1 MVHLPTIGRSCIV
14 PPLLAAC
21 AATDI
26 ERKPSVK
33 IAVCVKEVPDAT
45 AVRRIDPGTLRLDRS
60 GERTLNPFD
69 AHAVE
74 EALRLK
80 EGPAGA
86 DSEVVVIC
94 MGPETAIRT
103 LGKALSLGADRAV
116 LITDPSLAGADIS
129 LTAKVLAAALEREA
143 PDLVLLGQQAA
154 DSESY
159 VMAAAVADR
168 LQRPLVTQVAQ
179 LSLDGETIRAKRQT
193 ETGYDVIEAPLPA
206 VVSVADSINDP
217 RYPSLKAI
225 MGAKKKPQET
235 LSAADLG
242 ISDGPRTEVL
252 ALSSPPAKAGGV
264 RIEDEGGSSAA
275 QIVEFLVERKVI

>member
-1 MVHLPTIGRSCIV
+1 
-14 PPLLAAC
+14 
-21 AATDI
+21 
-26 ERKPSVK
+26 VK

-45 AVRRIDPGTLRLDRS
+45 AARRIDPATRRLDRS

-86 DSEVVVIC
+86 ESEIVVIC
-94 MGPETAIRT
+94 MGPETALRT

-116 LITDPSLAGADIS
+116 LITDAALAGADIW
-129 LTAKVLAAALEREA
+129 LTAKVLAAALEREN

-168 LQRPLVTQVAQ
+168 LERPLVTQVAK
-179 LSLDGETIRAKRQT
+179 LTLEGRTIRAKRQT
-193 ETGYDVIEAPLPA
+193 ESGYDVIEAPLPA

-235 LSAADLG
+235 LGASDLG
-242 ISDGPRTEVL
+242 ISETSRTEVL
-252 ALSSPPAKAGGV
+252 ELSSPPAKAGGMRV
-264 RIEDEGGSSAA
+264 EDEGGSSAE
-275 QIVEFLVERKVI
+275 QIVEFLVGRKVIV

>member
-1 MVHLPTIGRSCIV
+1 
-14 PPLLAAC
+14 
-21 AATDI
+21 
-26 ERKPSVK
+26 VK

-45 AVRRIDPGTLRLDRS
+45 AVRRIDPATRRLDRS

-86 DSEVVVIC
+86 DTEVVVLC
-94 MGPETAIRT
+94 MGPETAMRT

-116 LITDPSLAGADIS
+116 LISDDALAGADIW
-129 LTAKVLAAALEREA
+129 LTAKVLAAALEREHY
-143 PDLVLLGQQAA
+143 DLVLLGQQAG

-159 VMAAAVADR
+159 VMAASVADR
-168 LQRPLVTQVAQ
+168 LRRPLVTQVAQ
-179 LSLDGETIRAKRQT
+179 LTLEGAVIRAKRQT
-193 ETGYDVIEAPLPA
+193 ESGYDVIEAPLPA

-217 RYPSLKAI
+217 RYPSLKSI

-235 LSAADLG
+235 LAAADVGGAEAAATTVVGLN
-242 ISDGPRTEVL
+242 DPPPRGE
-252 ALSSPPAKAGGV
+252 ARK
-264 RIEDEGGSSAA
+264 IEDDGSGAE
-275 QIVEFLVERKVI
+275 QILEFLVAKRLV

>member
-1 MVHLPTIGRSCIV
+1 
-14 PPLLAAC
+14 
-21 AATDI
+21 
-26 ERKPSVK
+26 VK

-45 AVRRIDPGTLRLDRS
+45 AVRRIDPTTRRLDRS

-86 DSEVVVIC
+86 DSEIVVLC
-94 MGPETAIRT
+94 MGPETALRT

-116 LITDPSLAGADIS
+116 LVSDDALAGADIW
-129 LTAKVLAAALEREA
+129 LTARVLAAALERE
-143 PDLVLLGQQAA
+143 PYDLVLFGQQAA

-159 VMAAAVADR
+159 VMAASIADR
-168 LQRPLVTQVAQ
+168 LRRPLVTQVAQ
-179 LSLDGETIRAKRQT
+179 LTLEGQSIRAKRQT
-193 ETGYDVIEAPLPA
+193 ESGYDVIEAPLPA

-225 MGAKKKPQET
+225 MGAKRKPQET
-235 LSAADLG
+235 LSAADLD
-242 ISDGPRTEVL
+242 ISDTPRTEVL
-252 ALSSPPAKAGGV
+252 GLSSPPAKEGG
-264 RIEDEGGSSAA
+264 RRLEDEGGNSAEA
-275 QIVEFLVERKVI
+275 IVEFLVERKVLV

>member
-1 MVHLPTIGRSCIV
+1 
-14 PPLLAAC
+14 
-21 AATDI
+21 
-26 ERKPSVK
+26 VK

-45 AVRRIDPGTLRLDRS
+45 AVRRIDPATRRLDRS

-86 DSEVVVIC
+86 DTEVVVLC
-94 MGPETAIRT
+94 MGPETAMRT

-116 LITDPSLAGADIS
+116 LISDDALAGADIW
-129 LTAKVLAAALEREA
+129 LTAKVLAAALEREHY
-143 PDLVLLGQQAA
+143 DLVLLGQQAG

-159 VMAAAVADR
+159 VMAASVADR
-168 LQRPLVTQVAQ
+168 LRRPLVTQVAQ
-179 LSLDGETIRAKRQT
+179 LTLEGAVIRAKRQT
-193 ETGYDVIEAPLPA
+193 ESGYDVIEAPLPA

-217 RYPSLKAI
+217 RYPSLKSI

-235 LSAADLG
+235 LTAADLE
-242 ISDGPRTEVL
+242 ISDAPRTEVL
-252 ALSSPPAKAGGV
+252 ALSSPPAKEGG
-264 RIEDEGGSSAA
+264 RRLEDEGGSSAEA
-275 QIVEFLVERKVI
+275 IVEFLVERKILV

>member
-1 MVHLPTIGRSCIV
+1 
-14 PPLLAAC
+14 
-21 AATDI
+21 
-26 ERKPSVK
+26 VK

-45 AVRRIDPGTLRLDRS
+45 AARRIDPATRRLDRS

-80 EGPAGA
+80 EGPAGS

-94 MGPETAIRT
+94 MGPETALRT

-116 LITDPSLAGADIS
+116 LITDSALAGADIS
-129 LTAKVLAAALEREA
+129 LTAKVLAAALAREE

-168 LQRPLVTQVAQ
+168 LQLPLVTQVAR
-179 LSLDGETIRAKRQT
+179 LTLEGTSIRAKRQT
-193 ETGYDVIEAPLPA
+193 ESGYDVIEAPLPA
-206 VVSVADSINDP
+206 VISVADSINDP

-242 ISDGPRTEVL
+242 ISDSSRTEVL
-252 ALSSPPAKAGGV
+252 ELSSPPAKAGGK
-264 RIEDEGGSSAA
+264 RLEDEGGSSAE
-275 QIVEFLVERKVI
+275 QIVEFLVERKVIV

>member
-1 MVHLPTIGRSCIV
+1 
-14 PPLLAAC
+14 
-21 AATDI
+21 
-26 ERKPSVK
+26 VK

-45 AVRRIDPGTLRLDRS
+45 AARRIDPATRRLDRS

-86 DSEVVVIC
+86 DTEVVVLC
-94 MGPETAIRT
+94 MGPETAMRT

-116 LITDPSLAGADIS
+116 LISDDALAGADIW
-129 LTAKVLAAALEREA
+129 LTAKVLAAALEREHY
-143 PDLVLLGQQAA
+143 DLVLLGQQAA

-159 VMAAAVADR
+159 VMAASVADR
-168 LQRPLVTQVAQ
+168 LRRPLVTQVAQ
-179 LSLDGETIRAKRQT
+179 LTLEGVVIRAKRQT
-193 ETGYDVIEAPLPA
+193 ESGYDVIEAPLPA

-217 RYPSLKAI
+217 RYPSLKSI

-235 LSAADLG
+235 LTAADLE
-242 ISDGPRTEVL
+242 ISDAPRTEVL
-252 ALSSPPAKAGGV
+252 ALSSPPAKEGGK
-264 RIEDEGGSSAA
+264 RLEDEGGSSAEA
-275 QIVEFLVERKVI
+275 IVEFLVERKILV

>member
-1 MVHLPTIGRSCIV
+1 
-14 PPLLAAC
+14 
-21 AATDI
+21 
-26 ERKPSVK
+26 VK

-45 AVRRIDPGTLRLDRS
+45 AARRIDPSTHRLDRS

-80 EGPAGA
+80 EGAAGA
-86 DSEVVVIC
+86 DSEVVVIS
-94 MGPETAIRT
+94 MGPETALRT

-116 LITDPSLAGADIS
+116 LVSDPSLAGADIW
-129 LTAKVLAAALEREA
+129 LTAKVLAAAIAREA
-143 PDLVLLGQQAA
+143 PELVLLGQQAG

-179 LSLDGETIRAKRQT
+179 LTLDGGTLRAKRQT
-193 ETGYDVIEAPLPA
+193 EEGYDVIEAPLPA
-206 VVSVADSINDP
+206 VVSVADSINEP

-235 LSAADLG
+235 LGAADLG

-252 ALSSPPAKAGGV
+252 GLSMPPKKAGGTRV
-264 RIEDEGGSSAA
+264 EDESGSSAA
-275 QIVEFLVERKVI
+275 AILEFLVERKVIA

>member
-1 MVHLPTIGRSCIV
+1 M
-14 PPLLAAC
+14 
-21 AATDI
+21 
-26 ERKPSVK
+26 K

-45 AVRRIDPGTLRLDRS
+45 AARRIDPATRRLDRS

-86 DSEVVVIC
+86 DTEVVVLC
-94 MGPETAIRT
+94 MGPETAMRT

-116 LITDPSLAGADIS
+116 LISDDALAGADIW
-129 LTAKVLAAALEREA
+129 LTAKVLAAALEREHY
-143 PDLVLLGQQAA
+143 DLVLLGQQAA

-159 VMAAAVADR
+159 VMAASVADR
-168 LQRPLVTQVAQ
+168 LRRPLVTQVAQ
-179 LSLDGETIRAKRQT
+179 LTLEGAVIRAKRQT
-193 ETGYDVIEAPLPA
+193 ESGYDVIEAPLPA

-217 RYPSLKAI
+217 RYPSLKSI

-235 LSAADLG
+235 LTAADLE
-242 ISDGPRTEVL
+242 ISDAPRTEVL
-252 ALSSPPAKAGGV
+252 ALSSPPAKEGG
-264 RIEDEGGSSAA
+264 RRLEDEGGSSAEA
-275 QIVEFLVERKVI
+275 IVEFLVERKILV

>member
-1 MVHLPTIGRSCIV
+1 
-14 PPLLAAC
+14 
-21 AATDI
+21 
-26 ERKPSVK
+26 VK
-33 IAVCVKEVPDAT
+33 IAVCVKEVPDAS
-45 AVRRIDPGTLRLDRS
+45 AARRIDPATLRLDRS

-94 MGPETAIRT
+94 MGPETALRT

-116 LITDPSLAGADIS
+116 LISDAALAGADIW
-129 LTAKVLAAALEREA
+129 LTAKVLAAAIAREA
-143 PDLVLLGQQAA
+143 PDLVLFGQQAA

-159 VMAAAVADR
+159 VMAASIADR
-168 LQRPLVTQVAQ
+168 LQRPLVTQVAE
-179 LSLDGETIRAKRQT
+179 LKLDGQRIRAKRQT
-193 ETGYDVIEAPLPA
+193 EEGYDVIEAPLPA

-225 MGAKKKPQET
+225 MGAKRKPQET

-242 ISDGPRTEVL
+242 IADAARTEVL
-252 ALSSPPAKAGGV
+252 SLSSPPKKAGGT
-264 RIEDEGGSSAA
+264 RIEDDGGSSAEA
-275 QIVEFLVERKVI
+275 IVEFLVERKVIV

>member
-1 MVHLPTIGRSCIV
+1 VR
-14 PPLLAAC
+14 
-21 AATDI
+21 
-26 ERKPSVK
+26 

-45 AVRRIDPGTLRLDRS
+45 AVRRIDAATRRLDRS

-80 EGPAGA
+80 EGPAGGE
-86 DSEVVVIC
+86 SEVVVIC
-94 MGPETAIRT
+94 MGPETALRT

-116 LITDPSLAGADIS
+116 LISDPSLVGADIW

-143 PDLVLLGQQAA
+143 PDLVLFGQQAA

-179 LSLDGETIRAKRQT
+179 LTLEGRTIRAKRQT

-242 ISDGPRTEVL
+242 IADGPRTEVL
-252 ALSSPPAKAGGV
+252 ALSTPPAKAGGV
-264 RIEDEGGSSAA
+264 RLEDEGGSSAE
-275 QIVEFLVERKVI
+275 QIVAFLVERKVIV

>member
-1 MVHLPTIGRSCIV
+1 
-14 PPLLAAC
+14 
-21 AATDI
+21 
-26 ERKPSVK
+26 VK

-45 AVRRIDPGTLRLDRS
+45 AARRIDPATFRLDRT

-86 DSEVVVIC
+86 ESEVVVIC
-94 MGPETAIRT
+94 MGPETALRT
-103 LGKALSLGADRAV
+103 LGKALSLGADRAILV
-116 LITDPSLAGADIS
+116 SDPSLAGADIW
-129 LTAKVLAAALEREA
+129 LTAKVLAAALARE
-143 PDLVLLGQQAA
+143 PYDPVLFGQQAA

-168 LQRPLVTQVAQ
+168 LHRPLVTQVAQ
-179 LSLDGETIRAKRQT
+179 LTLEGETIRAKRQT
-193 ETGYDVIEAPLPA
+193 ESGYDVIEAPLPA
-206 VVSVADSINDP
+206 VISVADSINDP

-242 ISDGPRTEVL
+242 ISGTSRTEVL
-252 ALSSPPAKAGGV
+252 ALSSPPAKAGGARLV
-264 RIEDEGGSSAA
+264 DEGGSSAEA
-275 QIVEFLVERKVI
+275 IVDFLVERKILV

>member
-1 MVHLPTIGRSCIV
+1 M
-14 PPLLAAC
+14 
-21 AATDI
+21 
-26 ERKPSVK
+26 

-45 AVRRIDPGTLRLDRS
+45 AARRIDPATRRLDRS

-86 DSEVVVIC
+86 DTEVVVLC
-94 MGPETAIRT
+94 MGPETAMRT

-116 LITDPSLAGADIS
+116 LISDDALAGADIW
-129 LTAKVLAAALEREA
+129 LTARVLAAALEREHY
-143 PDLVLLGQQAA
+143 DLVLLGQQAA

-159 VMAAAVADR
+159 VMAASVADR
-168 LQRPLVTQVAQ
+168 LRRPLVTQVAQ
-179 LSLDGETIRAKRQT
+179 LTLEGAVIRAKRQT
-193 ETGYDVIEAPLPA
+193 ESGYDVIEAPLPA

-217 RYPSLKAI
+217 RYPSLKSI

-235 LSAADLG
+235 LTAADLE
-242 ISDGPRTEVL
+242 ISDAPRTEVL
-252 ALSSPPAKAGGV
+252 ALSSPPAKEGG
-264 RIEDEGGSSAA
+264 RRLEDEGGSSAEA
-275 QIVEFLVERKVI
+275 IVEFLVERKILV

>member
-1 MVHLPTIGRSCIV
+1 VRIV
-14 PPLLAAC
+14 
-21 AATDI
+21 
-26 ERKPSVK
+26 
-33 IAVCVKEVPDAT
+33 VCVKEVPDAT
-45 AVRRIDPGTLRLDRS
+45 AVRRVDPGSLRLDRS

-74 EALRLK
+74 AALRLK

-86 DSEVVVIC
+86 DSEVVVLS
-94 MGPETAIRT
+94 MGPQTTLRT
-103 LGKALSLGADRAV
+103 LGKALALGADRAV
-116 LITDPSLAGADIS
+116 LVSDEALAGADIW
-129 LTAKVLAAALEREA
+129 LTAKVLAAALEREEA
-143 PDLVLLGQQAA
+143 DLVLFGQQAA

-179 LSLDGETIRAKRQT
+179 LTLDGQTIRAKRQT
-193 ETGYDVIEAPLPA
+193 EEGYDVIEAPLPA

-225 MGAKKKPQET
+225 MGAKKKPQQR

-242 ISDGPRTEVL
+242 IGESPRTEVL
-252 ALSSPPAKAGGV
+252 ALSAPPAKAGGV
-264 RIEDEGGSSAA
+264 RIADEGGSSVDE
-275 QIVEFLVERKVI
+275 IVAFLVERKLI

>member
-1 MVHLPTIGRSCIV
+1 M
-14 PPLLAAC
+14 
-21 AATDI
+21 
-26 ERKPSVK
+26 K

-45 AVRRIDPGTLRLDRS
+45 AARRIDPATFRLDRS

-94 MGPETAIRT
+94 MGPETALRT

-116 LITDPSLAGADIS
+116 LVSDPALAGADIW
-129 LTAKVLAAALEREA
+129 LTAKVLAAALAREA

-159 VMAAAVADR
+159 VMAASIADR
-168 LQRPLVTQVAQ
+168 LQRPLVTQVAE
-179 LSLDGETIRAKRQT
+179 LTLDGQQIRAKRQT
-193 ETGYDVIEAPLPA
+193 EEGYDVIEAPLPA

-225 MGAKKKPQET
+225 MGAKRKPQET

-242 ISDGPRTEVL
+242 IADVARTEVL
-252 ALSSPPAKAGGV
+252 ALSSPPKKAGGT
-264 RIEDEGGSSAA
+264 RIEDDGGSSAEA
-275 QIVEFLVERKVI
+275 IVEFLVERKVIV

>member
-1 MVHLPTIGRSCIV
+1 
-14 PPLLAAC
+14 
-21 AATDI
+21 
-26 ERKPSVK
+26 VK

-45 AVRRIDPGTLRLDRS
+45 AARRIDPATKRLDRS

-69 AHAVE
+69 GHAVE

-80 EGPAGA
+80 EGAAGA
-86 DSEVVVIC
+86 DSEVVVLS
-94 MGPETAIRT
+94 MGPETALRT

-116 LITDPSLAGADIS
+116 LVSDPSLAGADIW

-143 PDLVLLGQQAA
+143 PDLVLFGQQAA

-168 LQRPLVTQVAQ
+168 LERPLVTQVAR
-179 LSLDGETIRAKRQT
+179 LTLEGDRVRARRQT
-193 ETGYDVIEAPLPA
+193 ESGYDVIEAPLP
-206 VVSVADSINDP
+206 VVLSVADSINET

-242 ISDGPRTEVL
+242 IGDAAARTEVL
-252 ALSSPPAKAGGV
+252 ALSSPPPKAGGA
-264 RIEDEGGSSAA
+264 RLEDEGGSSAE
-275 QIVEFLVERKVI
+275 QIVAFLVARKAIS

>member
-1 MVHLPTIGRSCIV
+1 
-14 PPLLAAC
+14 
-21 AATDI
+21 
-26 ERKPSVK
+26 VK

-45 AVRRIDPGTLRLDRS
+45 AARRIEGSTRRLDRS

-86 DSEVVVIC
+86 DSEVVVLS
-94 MGPETAIRT
+94 MGPEGALRT

-116 LITDPSLAGADIS
+116 LVTDPSLAGADIW
-129 LTAKVLAAALEREA
+129 LTAKTLAAALERES

-154 DSESY
+154 DSDSY
-159 VMAAAVADR
+159 VMAAAIADR
-168 LQRPLVTQVAQ
+168 LRRPLVTQVANLQ
-179 LSLDGETIRAKRQT
+179 LEGGTVRAKRQT
-193 ETGYDVIEAPLPA
+193 EEGYDVIEAPLPA
-206 VVSVADSINDP
+206 VVSVADSINEP

-225 MGAKKKPQET
+225 TAAKRKPQET

-242 ISDGPRTEVL
+242 ISGAPRTEVL
-252 ALSSPPAKAGGV
+252 ELSTPPKKEGGT
-264 RIEDEGGSSAA
+264 RIEDEGGSSAE
-275 QIVEFLVERKVI
+275 QIVAFLVERKVLA